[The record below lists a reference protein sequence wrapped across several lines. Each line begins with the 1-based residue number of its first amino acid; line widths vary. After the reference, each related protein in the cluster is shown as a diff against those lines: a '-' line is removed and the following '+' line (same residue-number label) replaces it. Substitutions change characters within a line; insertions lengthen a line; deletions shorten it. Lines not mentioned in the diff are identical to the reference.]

1 MTQARRI
8 GTTTSKTRARLLDV
22 TESIMLEEGYAAV
35 SSRSV
40 AARADVKAPLV
51 HYYFPTLDDLFVAV
65 FRRRSERSIE
75 RLTADLEAGPPLR
88 VIWEYA
94 SNQTGNALTAEF
106 VALANHRKAIQ
117 AEIAE
122 VALRLRRIQTA
133 ALKDALDQY
142 GVDTDRFPPVAVVV
156 LMAAIPRVMVSE
168 DSLGMSTGHPE
179 VRALVE
185 HYLDLYE
192 PKP

>member
-1 MTQARRI
+1 MAQARRI

-22 TESIMLEEGYAAV
+22 TETIMLEEGYAAV

-40 AARADVKAPLV
+40 AARAEVKAPLV
-51 HYYFPTLDDLFVAV
+51 HYYFPTLDDLFVAL
-65 FRRRSERSIE
+65 FRRRSERSVE
-75 RLTADLEAGPPLR
+75 RLTADLAGGRPLH

-122 VALRLRRIQTA
+122 VAERLRRIQM
-133 ALKDALDQY
+133 DALQGALTGY
-142 GVDTDRFPPVAVVV
+142 GVDTDRFPPAAVVV

-168 DSLGMSTGHPE
+168 QSLGVVTGHDE
-179 VRALVE
+179 TRSLVE
-185 HYLDLYE
+185 HFLDLYE
-192 PKP
+192 PTR